1 MTNWRTPL
9 AFLLLAVALSLTAL
23 PAGAQPSAPQPG
35 SESKAEPEAE
45 PETQPESRPES
56 RIDSRP
62 QSPEDEAARSR
73 ARLDA
78 LFARLAQKGNPG
90 WESVQNEIWAQ
101 WSESGSPA
109 MDLLLLRA
117 ESAMESGDFE
127 LALRFLNDL
136 VRLAPEFPEGWNKRA
151 TVYFL
156 LGEYGRS
163 VADIQRTLALER
175 RHFGALSGL
184 GMILE
189 RLGDKKGAMRAYRRG
204 LEVHPN
210 LPGAAA
216 GVERLAPDVDGREL

>member
-9 AFLLLAVALSLTAL
+9 AFLLLAVAVGLTAP

-35 SESKAEPEAE
+35 PESRTAPEAE
-45 PETQPESRPES
+45 PEAQPE
-56 RIDSRP
+56 SRP
-62 QSPEDEAARSR
+62 QSPEDEAALRQT
-73 ARLDA
+73 RLDT
-78 LFARLAQKGNPG
+78 LFERLGQTGGAD
-90 WESVQNEIWAQ
+90 WLSVQNDIWAQ
-101 WSESGSPA
+101 WSRSGSPA
-109 MDLLLLRA
+109 MDLLLMRA
-117 ESAMESGDFE
+117 ESAMENHRYE
-127 LALRFLNDL
+127 LALRFLDDL
-136 VRLAPEFPEGWNKRA
+136 VRLAPGFAEGWNKRA

-156 LGEYGRS
+156 LEDYGRS

-189 RLGDKKGAMRAYRRG
+189 RLGYKQGAMRAYRRG

>member
-1 MTNWRTPL
+1 MTNWRAPL
-9 AFLLLAVALSLTAL
+9 AFLLLAVALGLTAL
-23 PAGAQPSAPQPG
+23 PASAQPSASQPG
-35 SESKAEPEAE
+35 AEPES
-45 PETQPESRPES
+45 QPESQR
-56 RIDSRP
+56 DSRP
-62 QSPEDEAARSR
+62 QSSGDEAVLRR

-78 LFARLAQKGNPG
+78 LFARLARKDGPD
-90 WESVQNEIWAQ
+90 WLSVQNEIWAQ
-101 WSESGSPA
+101 WSHSGSPA
-109 MDLLLLRA
+109 MDLLLMRA
-117 ESAMESGDFE
+117 ESAMESGRFE
-127 LALRFLNDL
+127 LALRFLDDL
-136 VRLAPEFPEGWNKRA
+136 VRLAPDFAEGWNKRA

-189 RLGDKKGAMRAYRRG
+189 RLGDKNGAMRAYRRG

-210 LPGAAA
+210 LPGAAE